1 MEVLVAGSKKS
12 GMETSYLPIENL
24 LGLALLQGSAW
35 VVLLGGS
42 TFFFGFLF
50 FNVKKITKWMNLI
63 LLISVF
69 E

>member
-42 TFFFGFLF
+42 TFFFWVPFL
-50 FNVKKITKWMNLI
+50 
-63 LLISVF
+63 
-69 E
+69 